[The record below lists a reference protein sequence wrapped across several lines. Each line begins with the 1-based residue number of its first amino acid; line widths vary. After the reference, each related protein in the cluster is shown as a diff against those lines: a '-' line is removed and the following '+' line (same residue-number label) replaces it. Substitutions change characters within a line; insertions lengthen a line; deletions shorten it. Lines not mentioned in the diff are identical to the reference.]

1 MRRYRWFVGGAAATL
16 LAACAD
22 RPDPVLSVA
31 PGVEVKR
38 AVAPDGYEAPSYPD
52 ESSVPPEYLW
62 AEVRNHQERVSWEG
76 NRVTGYGR
84 MDYFGNRGQIE
95 LELQVLHR
103 YSTVGSTRT
112 EHERADYLPAGRTMG
127 IPLPYTVPESCGQTA
142 NLKAM
147 YSARTII
154 FFETGLTEVGPHRVP
169 GHASGNQPACPPP
182 DPGDCGGTG
191 PGPGADYPT
200 SVSPAPGAN
209 ASPDGYLYDPYDP
222 GYGSDAPSGCTGGS
236 GGEGSSPEP
245 TFAAMCGSWG
255 GKLYYDYGCIERYNV
270 ARGQWEEV
278 WCGTYATCE
287 T

>member
-1 MRRYRWFVGGAAATL
+1 MWRCRWFVGGAAATL

-22 RPDPVLSVA
+22 RPGPVLSVA
-31 PGVEVKR
+31 PDVEVKR

-52 ESSVPPEYLW
+52 ESAVPPEYLW
-62 AEVRNHQERVSWEG
+62 AEVLSHQERVSWEG

-84 MDYFGNRGQIE
+84 MDYFGNRGRIQ
-95 LELQVLHR
+95 LDLQVLHR
-103 YSTVGSTRT
+103 YSTVATTRT
-112 EHERADYLPAGRTMG
+112 EHERADYLPAVRVMG

-142 NLKAM
+142 NLQAT
-147 YSARTII
+147 YTARTVI
-154 FFETGLTEVGPHRVP
+154 FFETRLTEVGPHIVGGP
-169 GHASGNQPACPPP
+169 ANGSQPACPPP
-182 DPGDCGGTG
+182 DPDDCGGTG
-191 PGPGADYPT
+191 PGPGTDYPT

-222 GYGSDAPSGCTGGS
+222 GYAADAPSGCAGGS
-236 GGEGSSPEP
+236 GGEGRSPEP

-255 GKLYYDYGCIERYNV
+255 GKLYYDYGCIEQYNV